1 MFEKSNLSKYLSQA
15 GQLFQKILNELV
27 TKVDHIFISFDT
39 DSINSKYMPGVSA
52 PSVIGGLTSS

>member
-1 MFEKSNLSKYLSQA
+1 MYELSNENPYLTQA
-15 GQLFQKILNELV
+15 GQLFTKILSELS

-52 PSVIGGLTSS
+52 PSVIGGLSSL